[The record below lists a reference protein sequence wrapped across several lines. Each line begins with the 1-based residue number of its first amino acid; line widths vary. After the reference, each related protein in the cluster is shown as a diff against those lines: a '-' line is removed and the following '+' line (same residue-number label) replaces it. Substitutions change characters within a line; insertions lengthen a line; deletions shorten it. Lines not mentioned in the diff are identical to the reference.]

1 MNNMMNPKSNSP
13 FPDGKIKKKEQK
25 CSGNFSTRFA
35 GSDIKVQS
43 RQHPVLAPIKSR
55 KQKYCSN
62 KKQTK
67 SKQTN
72 TT

>member
-1 MNNMMNPKSNSP
+1 M
-13 FPDGKIKKKEQK
+13 QK
-25 CSGNFSTRFA
+25 CSGNFSARFA
-35 GSDIKVQS
+35 GSNIKVQS

-67 SKQTN
+67 SKQTS